1 MAIMTQAAPGVLAE
15 AVRRRVGFL
24 VTPRERMERTGRSAD
39 PALPLVRAA
48 EDALRGLW
56 VELHYRGRGSGVG
69 DAPRDALRFPTI
81 A

>member
-1 MAIMTQAAPGVLAE
+1 
-15 AVRRRVGFL
+15 
-24 VTPRERMERTGRSAD
+24 
-39 PALPLVRAA
+39 LPLVRAA